1 VFIKGYDMYKLIFL
15 TGVFAFLFFTA
26 CASTGVVPMDGN
38 TFMIAK
44 KSAQFGAGP
53 PVMVQADVYREANEY
68 CAKENKEVETVKLD
82 IVNSGFGRAGSV
94 SLEFRCK

>member
-1 VFIKGYDMYKLIFL
+1 MYKLIFQCIL
-15 TGVFAFLFFTA
+15 IIITVFFLTA

-44 KSAQFGAGP
+44 KSAQFGASP
-53 PVMVQADVYREANEY
+53 PVMVKAVVYREANEY
-68 CAKENKEVETVKLD
+68 CAKENKEVETIKLD